1 MLRVYHARKV
11 KMPGPKAKP
20 PQAAPTPSKKK
31 AKQPARGWSDFSRNG
46 GELVRTVGRTGQEV
60 SFSTN
65 KAVPQMRLRS
75 ASIHADEV
83 EELSEDAR
91 LTVQQFKDDLA
102 QWRCLIM
109 MGEAFVVSSGSAKV
123 IADRHPN
130 CPADIVDA
138 HLKRVRTL
146 AKSSSQRA
154 TARDA
159 KAAATA
165 SAELLALVKKQQRS
179 VEKREA
185 RVAERETRMQAVT
198 AILLDGKLHH
208 LERIL
213 TRCLNASVLD
223 QDDSTILR
231 RILLHLTAEQDGFL
245 RSLASEEG
253 AKTLLADHS
262 RLTEKDLDRVELQ

>member
-1 MLRVYHARKV
+1 M
-11 KMPGPKAKP
+11 KAKT
-20 PQAAPTPSKKK
+20 PQAAPAPSKKK
-31 AKQPARGWSDFSRNG
+31 TKQQVRGWSDFSRNG
-46 GELVRTVGRTGQEV
+46 GELVRTVARTGQEM

-75 ASIHADEV
+75 ASTHADEI
-83 EELSEDAR
+83 EDLSENAK
-91 LTVQQFKDDLA
+91 LTVQQFKDNLA
-102 QWRCLIM
+102 QWRCLVM
-109 MGEAFVVSSGSAKV
+109 MGEAFLVSSGSAKV
-123 IADRHPN
+123 IADRHPD
-130 CPADIVDA
+130 CSADIVDA
-138 HLKRVRTL
+138 HLKRVRTR
-146 AKSSSQRA
+146 AKSITQRA

-165 SAELLALVKKQQRS
+165 STELLALVKKQQRS

-198 AILLDGKLHH
+198 SVLLDGKFYH

-213 TRCLNASVLD
+213 TRCLDASVLD

-262 RLTEKDLDRVELQ
+262 RLTEKNLDRVELQ